1 MDLHQS
7 ERDRNVSDSRDMTR
21 ELQETV
27 RDAYER
33 RTPLSIRGGNSK
45 RFYGRPARGEP
56 VSLASHRGVVNYEP
70 AELVITAR
78 CGTPLREVE
87 TLLATH
93 GQMLAFEPPHFGAG
107 ATLGGTIACGI
118 SGPRRPYAGAV
129 RDHLLGIRCLS
140 GEGRL
145 LRFGGEVV
153 KNVAG
158 FDAFRLMAGALGT
171 LGVLLEA
178 SFKVLPRPE
187 HTVTLAFECGFREAL
202 NKFNDWH
209 RAPLPISAGAAD
221 DAHLYIR
228 LEGSAEGVR
237 SARDRLGGELVAEDT
252 AFWDALREH
261 RHPFFADNEPL
272 WRLSLPPAAPLLSI
286 VGRWLI
292 DWGGAQRWL
301 KTALPP
307 KLIRETA
314 TRNGGHAQL
323 FRGGERDGSVFHPL
337 PAPLL
342 DLHKNLKQAFDPR
355 GILNPQRM
363 YREF

>member
-1 MDLHQS
+1 MDLLQS
-7 ERDRNVSDSRDMTR
+7 ERGRNVSDSRDMTR

-27 RDAYER
+27 RNAYER

-56 VSLASHRGVVNYEP
+56 VSLAEHRGIVNYEP

-78 CGTPLREVE
+78 CGTPLQEVE
-87 TLLATH
+87 NLLAAH
-93 GQMLAFEPPHFGAG
+93 GQMLAFEPPHFGAE

-187 HTVTLAFECGFREAL
+187 HTVTLAFECKLREAL
-202 NKFNDWH
+202 GKFNDWH

-221 DAHLYIR
+221 DTRLYVR
-228 LEGSAEGVR
+228 LEGSTEGVR
-237 SARDRLGGELVAEDT
+237 SARDRLGGEILPEGT

-261 RHPFFADNEPL
+261 RHPFFTDNEPL
-272 WRLSLPPAAPLLSI
+272 WRLSLPPATPPLSI

-323 FRGGERDGSVFHPL
+323 YRGGERDGAVFHPL

>member
-1 MDLHQS
+1 MDLHESQ
-7 ERDRNVSDSRDMTR
+7 EAVYVSDSRDMTR

-27 RDAYER
+27 RMAYER
-33 RTPLSIRGGNSK
+33 RIPLSILGGNSK
-45 RFYGRPARGEP
+45 RFFGRPARGEP
-56 VSLASHRGVVNYEP
+56 FSLAAHRGIVNYEP

-78 CGTPLREVE
+78 SGTPLDEVE
-87 TLLATH
+87 TLLRKH
-93 GQMLAFEPPHFGAG
+93 GQMLAFEPPHFGVG

-118 SGPRRPYAGAV
+118 SGPRRPYAGAA
-129 RDHLLGIRCLS
+129 RDHLLGVRCLS

-171 LGVLLEA
+171 LGVLLEV
-178 SFKVLPRPE
+178 SLKVLPRPE
-187 HTVTLAFECGFREAL
+187 HTVTLAFECRLREAL

-209 RAPLPISAGAAD
+209 RSPLPISAGTAD
-221 DAHLYIR
+221 DARLYVR
-228 LEGSAEGVR
+228 LEGSVEGVQ
-237 SARDRLGGELVAEDT
+237 AVRDKLGGDIVPGGMT
-252 AFWDALREH
+252 FWDDLREH
-261 RHPFFADNEPL
+261 RHPFFADNDPL
-272 WRLSLPPAAPLLSI
+272 WRLSLPPATPPLSI

-314 TRNGGHAQL
+314 ARHGGHAQL
-323 FRGGERDGSVFHPL
+323 FRGGERDGAVFHPL
-337 PAPLL
+337 PVALL